1 MLFIVHPNYEQERLD
16 TVISS
21 VHKEITAKGGTLL
34 KTDNWGK
41 RKLAYLINK
50 QRYGSFV
57 LLYFETDP
65 AMIQGLQ
72 EWMEIQ
78 AQVLHQMIIRLEEK
92 PELSDVSEN
101 PDTSSSSS
109 YKKADRREER
119 YVKAPV
125 KEVKKETV
133 VVKEEAPVEEVKES
147 PASSSAKATDDEE
160 ATADVPEAVVEE
172 EVAVVAEEDLVVEKT
187 TYENT
192 GSNGKTEF
200 HNVVMAMIPDG
211 NGTTTE
217 ISIGTVGG
225 SDSFLNSPTTTPSIS
240 IPSVPVPAALWLF
253 APALIG
259 FIGFRRKARVTVA

>member
-78 AQVLHQMIIRLEEK
+78 AQVLHQIIIRLEEK

-147 PASSSAKATDDEE
+147 PSASSSAKATDDEEVTADVPEAVVAEEAPVEEVKESPSASSSAKATDDEE
-160 ATADVPEAVVEE
+160 ATADVPEAVVEK
-172 EVAVVAEEDLVVEKT
+172 EVAVVAEEDLVVE
-187 TYENT
+187 E
-192 GSNGKTEF
+192 
-200 HNVVMAMIPDG
+200 
-211 NGTTTE
+211 TTE
-217 ISIGTVGG
+217 EKGE
-225 SDSFLNSPTTTPSIS
+225 
-240 IPSVPVPAALWLF
+240 
-253 APALIG
+253 
-259 FIGFRRKARVTVA
+259 

>member
-1 MLFIVHPNYEQERLD
+1 MRYYEMLFIVHPNYEQERLD
-16 TVISS
+16 AVISS

-78 AQVLHQMIIRLEEK
+78 AQVLHQIIIRLEEK
-92 PELSDVSEN
+92 PELSEVSEN
-101 PDTSSSSS
+101 PDSASSAP

-133 VVKEEAPVEEVKES
+133 VK
-147 PASSSAKATDDEE
+147 
-160 ATADVPEAVVEE
+160 EAVVEAAVVE
-172 EVAVVAEEDLVVEKT
+172 EKVVVVAEE
-187 TYENT
+187 
-192 GSNGKTEF
+192 
-200 HNVVMAMIPDG
+200 
-211 NGTTTE
+211 
-217 ISIGTVGG
+217 
-225 SDSFLNSPTTTPSIS
+225 
-240 IPSVPVPAALWLF
+240 
-253 APALIG
+253 
-259 FIGFRRKARVTVA
+259 

>member
-16 TVISS
+16 AVISS

-92 PELSDVSEN
+92 PELSEVSEN
-101 PDTSSSSS
+101 PDSASSAP

-133 VVKEEAPVEEVKES
+133 VKEAVVEEAVVEEAVVKEAVVEETVIEE
-147 PASSSAKATDDEE
+147 TVVEE
-160 ATADVPEAVVEE
+160 AVVAKEAVVEE
-172 EVAVVAEEDLVVEKT
+172 EVAVVAEEDLVVE
-187 TYENT
+187 E
-192 GSNGKTEF
+192 
-200 HNVVMAMIPDG
+200 
-211 NGTTTE
+211 TTE
-217 ISIGTVGG
+217 EKGE
-225 SDSFLNSPTTTPSIS
+225 
-240 IPSVPVPAALWLF
+240 
-253 APALIG
+253 
-259 FIGFRRKARVTVA
+259 